1 MFTVKAGRFREVSK
15 MEARINQSVLSL
27 IVGDITK
34 ESTDAIVNAANSGLR
49 GGGGVDGAIHRAGGP
64 TIMEAC
70 RKIGSCQTG
79 SAVITSAGLLKA
91 KYIIH
96 AVGPIYRD
104 GLHNEETLLRNAYTT
119 CLNLAV
125 QHGLKSLSFPALS
138 AGAYGY
144 PLRPAARIALEA
156 VIEYLTGHPEIE
168 EVRFVLFS
176 QDTYDAFAGELQN
189 LLQSGYSMNPGRD
202 FSDAP

>member
-1 MFTVKAGRFREVSK
+1 MK
-15 MEARINQSVLSL
+15 ARINQSVLSL

-49 GGGGVDGAIHRAGGP
+49 GGGGVDGAIHRGGGP

-70 RKIGSCQTG
+70 RKIGSCPTG

-91 KYIIH
+91 KYVIH
-96 AVGPIYRD
+96 AVGPVYRD
-104 GLHNEETLLRNAYTT
+104 GRHDEETLLRNAYTS

-125 QHGLKSLSFPALS
+125 QYGLKSISFPALS

-144 PLRPAARIALEA
+144 PLRAAARIAMKT
-156 VIEYLTGHPEIE
+156 VIEFLNSHPQIV

-189 LLQSGYSMNPGRD
+189 LLQSDKSMNHGRD
-202 FSDAP
+202 FSDEP

>member
-1 MFTVKAGRFREVSK
+1 

-27 IVGDITK
+27 IVADITK
-34 ESTDAIVNAANSGLR
+34 ESTDAIINAANSGLR

-64 TIMEAC
+64 TILEEC
-70 RKIGSCQTG
+70 RKIGSCPTG

-91 KYIIH
+91 KYVIH

-104 GLHNEETLLRNAYTT
+104 GRHNEETLLRNAYAS
-119 CLNLAV
+119 CLNLAE
-125 QHGLKSLSFPALS
+125 QHGLKSISFPALS

-156 VIEYLTGHPEIE
+156 VIGYLIGHAEIE
-168 EVRFVLFS
+168 TVHFVLFS
-176 QDTYDAFAGELQN
+176 RDTYEAFADELQT
-189 LLQSGYSMNPGRD
+189 LLQSG
-202 FSDAP
+202 

>member
-1 MFTVKAGRFREVSK
+1 

-27 IVGDITK
+27 IIGDITK

-64 TIMEAC
+64 TIMEEC
-70 RKIGSCQTG
+70 REIGSCPTG

-91 KYIIH
+91 KYVIH

-104 GLHNEETLLRNAYTT
+104 GRHDEETLLRNAYAA
-119 CLNLAV
+119 CLKLALK
-125 QHGLKSLSFPALS
+125 HGLKSISFPALS

-144 PLRPAARIALEA
+144 PLRPAARIALET
-156 VIEYLTGHPEIE
+156 VIEYFTGHPEIK

-176 QDTYDAFAGELQN
+176 QDTYDAFSGELQS
-189 LLQSGYSMNPGRD
+189 LLQSG
-202 FSDAP
+202 